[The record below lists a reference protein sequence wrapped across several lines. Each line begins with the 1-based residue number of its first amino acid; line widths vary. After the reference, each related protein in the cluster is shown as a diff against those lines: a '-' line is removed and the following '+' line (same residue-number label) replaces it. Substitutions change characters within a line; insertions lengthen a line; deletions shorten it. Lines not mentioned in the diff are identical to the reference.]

1 MSGRSNAHTVIPSLQ
16 MNYGQDPGY
25 AIGELEKVLGKLP
38 DRVKHD
44 YMGEQSRT
52 HGDLTELLLSRA
64 SPVVTDQV
72 TGLLLK
78 TYVSPIT
85 TFLMPIRQLGPYE
98 SINFKWMEINFDQGL
113 APQVEVEGLARLY
126 THNKTR
132 RGARAVRRG
141 VAVKVEEGFFLSPEG
156 RKEWGMQI
164 EQLATIIQRTNEYD
178 AFVTLLQT
186 PLREHVHANE
196 LGGAYNHIYGA
207 RPGMSR
213 YDRLLMQRDWF
224 SIVNKAE
231 DSKGFSNMVAQLRT
245 VMKKQ
250 GVEPNA
256 LVVPPNLMS
265 VYFGTSEDLWNYNS
279 AGPKVDQNRAA
290 AEDIGPD
297 NGFRTQTF
305 QGLRVVDTYVQR
317 STVGGH
323 EDAGDLLTVPK
334 QIGEYY
340 PMSTNNLLVEED
352 EIHHFRGKKRDIRI
366 FNEDQSRIVPVTFED
381 AIHNCLRWDRD
392 GKLDDGRHKQVRDD
406 IFVNNGNAVKTWSD
420 VDMKWWGESAI
431 SAKRVA
437 QSIISKFGAEKV
449 AMLNN
454 SVVKFKDT
462 HVIIDGNIQTVPDN
476 APLSVRG
483 SGADTISR
491 GIRGQETPAY
501 KEALGAYAQ
510 TFWERIKVIWERVV
524 NNSPALM
531 SGLTKEVL
539 QDTIANDFNFDDRF
553 KTNGWNAVIN
563 TLNDA
568 EKVAL
573 ICFLRSNIHRDN
585 LKMLH
590 RNDIYLP
597 IDFILARPYMTY
609 NVSSAIMM
617 LAGRETGEIVVG
629 QQRFQMTSNIGDRT
643 LYANY
648 FYYGKAIVYK
658 DRNVLIAPDV
668 FIQDYVK
675 GTNTTFITDDV
686 LPDIHDHSGLHDH
699 TNSILSIL
707 TMAGDDT
714 TKVNVMDI
722 RGINK
727 DLDIPGRG
735 DNEKHYSTSSYYNTI
750 LQLNPRALQDPA
762 ANYSDYEDLNM
773 ASNSVCFLG
782 HTENYKGDVLFQNT
796 GHLGQHTYNGVNL
809 SRKPGHYAA
818 IRNSGMM
825 AH

>member
-1 MSGRSNAHTVIPSLQ
+1 

-25 AIGELEKVLGKLP
+25 AIGELEKVLGVLP

-186 PLREHVHANE
+186 PLREHVHAND

-207 RPGMSR
+207 RPGMTR
-213 YDRLLMQRDWF
+213 YDRLLMNRDWF

-231 DSKGFSNMVAQLRT
+231 DSKGFGNMVAQLRT

-265 VYFGTSEDLWNYNS
+265 VYFGTSDDLWNYSS
-279 AGPKVDQNRAA
+279 AGPKVDANRAM

-317 STVGGH
+317 STVGGY
-323 EDAGDLLTVPK
+323 EEAGDLLTVPK
-334 QIGEYY
+334 QIGEFY
-340 PMSTNNLLVEED
+340 PMSTNDLLVEES
-352 EIHHFRGKKRDIRI
+352 EIHNFRGKKRDIRI
-366 FNEDQSRIVPVTFED
+366 FNEDQSRIVPVAFED
-381 AIHNCLRWDRD
+381 AIHNCLRWKSEND
-392 GKLDDGRHKQVRDD
+392 GSLDDELHKNAGAGGD
-406 IFVNNGNAVKTWSD
+406 IFMTAKGLADTWAVVED
-420 VDMKWWGESAI
+420 DWWGEGKSFTA
-431 SAKRVA
+431 AKRVA
-437 QSIISKFGAEKV
+437 QSILAKFGPEMTAK
-449 AMLNN
+449 LNN
-454 SVVKFKDT
+454 DVAKFKTTYVVGGLDINIPADAPT
-462 HVIIDGNIQTVPDN
+462 SIRGADGN
-476 APLSVRG
+476 AKARG
-483 SGADTISR
+483 D
-491 GIRGQETPAY
+491 GQAY
-501 KEALGAYAQ
+501 IDALNAYAE
-510 TFWERIKVIWERVV
+510 TFWARIQLVTDRVTK
-524 NNSPALM
+524 NNPGKAHPKSADDF
-531 SGLTKEVL
+531 KKF
-539 QDTIANDFNFDDRF
+539 IANDFKADIAL
-553 KTNGWNAVIN
+553 GAN
-563 TLNDA
+563 TQVWDSVMLGMTDS

-573 ICFLRSNIHRDN
+573 FAFLSSPIHRDN
-585 LKMLH
+585 LKAMH
-590 RNDIYLP
+590 RADIYLP
-597 IDFILARPYMTY
+597 FDFVLARPYMTY

-675 GTNTTFITDDV
+675 GTNTSFITADDIQT
-686 LPDIHDHSGLHDH
+686 IHDHSGLHEQ
-699 TNSILSIL
+699 TNSILAIL
-707 TMAGDDT
+707 TKAGDKT
-714 TKVNVMDI
+714 STVNVMDI
-722 RGINK
+722 RGKNS
-727 DLDIPGRG
+727 DLDIPEYSG
-735 DNEKHYSTSSYYNTI
+735 NKLHYSTSKYYDSL

-762 ANYSDYEDLNM
+762 ADYSDYEDLNM
-773 ASNSVCFLG
+773 GSNSVCFLG
-782 HTENYKGDVLFQNT
+782 HTEDYKGEVLHQNT

-818 IRNSGMM
+818 IRNGNI
-825 AH
+825 HH

>member
-1 MSGRSNAHTVIPSLQ
+1 

-186 PLREHVHANE
+186 PLREHVHASD

-207 RPGMSR
+207 RPGMTR
-213 YDRLLMQRDWF
+213 YDRLSMQRDWF

-265 VYFGTSEDLWNYNS
+265 VYFGTSDDLWNYNT
-279 AGPKVDQNRAA
+279 AGPKVDANRAM

-334 QIGEYY
+334 QIGEFY
-340 PMSTNNLLVEED
+340 PMSTDHLLVEED

-381 AIHNCLRWDRD
+381 AIHNCLRWES
-392 GKLDDGRHKQVRDD
+392 GGGLDDARHKAAGNDD
-406 IFVNNGNAVKTWSD
+406 IFMNAKGPVQHWMD
-420 VDMKWWGESAI
+420 VENKWWGESFI

-437 QSIISKFGAEKV
+437 QSIMSKFGEEKT
-449 AMLNN
+449 AQLNN
-454 SVVKFKDT
+454 DVAKFKNTHIIRTTIPGVGGAADT
-462 HVIIDGNIQTVPDN
+462 VTETVPADS
-476 APLSVRG
+476 PLNVRG
-483 SGADTISR
+483 SGAASIAKGDPLYN
-491 GIRGQETPAY
+491 PA
-501 KEALGAYAQ
+501 LDAYAA
-510 TFWERIKVIWERVV
+510 TFWERVKLIYNRVA
-524 NNSPALM
+524 NNAPAGMAVDEAILKDIIA
-531 SGLTKEVL
+531 SGFDFDTK
-539 QDTIANDFNFDDRF
+539 F
-553 KTNGWNAVIN
+553 KTSGSGWNNVLAG
-563 TLNDA
+563 LSDA

-573 ICFLRSNIHRDN
+573 ICFLGTVIHRDN
-585 LKMLH
+585 LKTLH
-590 RNDIYLP
+590 RNDIYIP
-597 IDFILARPYMTY
+597 VDFVLARPYMTY

-658 DRNVLIAPDV
+658 DRNVLVAPDV

-675 GTNTTFITDDV
+675 GTNTAFINDAD
-686 LPDIHDHSGLHDH
+686 LQPIHDHSGLHEH

-707 TMAGDDT
+707 TMAGDKT
-714 TKVNVMDI
+714 THVNVLDI
-722 RGINK
+722 RGKNP
-727 DLDIPGRG
+727 DLDIPGREG
-735 DNEKHYSTSSYYNTI
+735 MQKHFATSQFYDAL

-762 ANYSDYEDLNM
+762 ADYSDYEDLNM
-773 ASNSVCFLG
+773 ASNSICFLG
-782 HTENYKGDVLFQNT
+782 HTEDYKGEVLFQNT

-825 AH
+825 SH